1 MSTKENIIEAF
12 WKLYAEKPIEKI
24 TIQELMNKAGYHRSV
39 FYVYFKDIYD
49 LLEQEE
55 KNLISTLEQ
64 ILPEVLS
71 VIVNNSAAS
80 VEYISDDIY
89 KHFEKNFFK
98 VDILLRNHG
107 DLSFLFKIKKLFK
120 KILQDLVYFPD
131 NDYKANLSMEFFI
144 NGHLNALLYLYK
156 HYNKVKLEDYLKMV
170 IPVFNSLFK

>member
-1 MSTKENIIEAF
+1 M
-12 WKLYAEKPIEKI
+12 
-24 TIQELMNKAGYHRSV
+24 
-39 FYVYFKDIYD
+39 
-49 LLEQEE
+49 
-55 KNLISTLEQ
+55 
-64 ILPEVLS
+64 PEVLS

-98 VDILLRNHG
+98 VDILLGKHG
-107 DLSFLFKIKKLFK
+107 DLSFLFKIKKIFK
-120 KILQDLVYFPD
+120 KVLQDLVHFPD
-131 NDYKANLSMEFFI
+131 NDYKANLAMEFFI